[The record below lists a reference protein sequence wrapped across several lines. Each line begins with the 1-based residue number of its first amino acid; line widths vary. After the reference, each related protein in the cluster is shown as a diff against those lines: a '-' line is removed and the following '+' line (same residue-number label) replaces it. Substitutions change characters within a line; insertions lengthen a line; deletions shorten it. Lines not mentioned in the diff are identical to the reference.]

1 MTAIHSIDILF
12 SQPVIHRLPHITTTT
27 SRPPPHTTHH
37 TMSMFAVL
45 ADDYTNEVQ
54 NTPQKTRTAE
64 PTMLDRVTASN
75 SFELTPGH
83 VGMFLG
89 ARHKYVIQAR
99 EHIQTETKLRLH
111 HSVSEDGVVAFH
123 FRGAIHKKN
132 LLRLA
137 YRTLFNTLGKRS
149 IETGF
154 GVACDSSVVKFVL
167 GKQQT
172 NILRLIQEAGG
183 DENIRARYYKDEEM
197 IGLQLQ
203 KSSMTYEKL
212 LSFLEVFENAV
223 EDEALRFQH
232 TYIRDRVSGVP
243 SEAMASPTFS
253 MGDHSWPSTPSSE
266 ATTDPYDASPAPSEA
281 ASSEA
286 STVRT
291 TRSNSW

>member
-1 MTAIHSIDILF
+1 
-12 SQPVIHRLPHITTTT
+12 
-27 SRPPPHTTHH
+27 
-37 TMSMFAVL
+37 MSMFAVL
-45 ADDYTNEVQ
+45 ADDYTDEVQ
-54 NTPQKTRTAE
+54 NTPQKTHTAE
-64 PTMLDRVTASN
+64 PTMLDQVTTSN

-89 ARHKYVIQAR
+89 AKHKYVIQAR

-111 HSVSEDGVVAFH
+111 HSVSEGGVVAFH

-154 GVACDSSVVKFVL
+154 GIVCDSSVIKFVL
-167 GKQQT
+167 GKQQN

-212 LSFLEVFENAV
+212 LDFLEAFEEAV
-223 EDEALRFQH
+223 EDEILRFQH
-232 TYIRDRVSGVP
+232 AYIRDKVPGVP
-243 SEAMASPTFS
+243 GEAVVSPTFS

-266 ATTDPYDASPAPSEA
+266 ATTDPSDASPAPSD
-281 ASSEA
+281 ASPAPSEA

>member
-1 MTAIHSIDILF
+1 
-12 SQPVIHRLPHITTTT
+12 
-27 SRPPPHTTHH
+27 
-37 TMSMFAVL
+37 MSTFAVL
-45 ADDYTNEVQ
+45 AEDYKVP
-54 NTPQKTRTAE
+54 NTPQKTHTTE
-64 PTMLDRVTASN
+64 PTMLDHATASN

-83 VGMFLG
+83 VGLFLG
-89 ARHKYVIQAR
+89 ASHKYVLQAR
-99 EHIQTETKLRLH
+99 EHIKAETKLRLH
-111 HSVSEDGVVAFH
+111 HSVSEDGVVTFH
-123 FRGAIHKKN
+123 FCGAIHKKN

-137 YRTLFNTLGKRS
+137 YQTLFNTLGKRS

-154 GVACDSSVVKFVL
+154 GVACDPSVVKFVF

-183 DENIRARYYKDEEM
+183 DENTYARYYKDEQM

-212 LSFLEVFENAV
+212 LNFLEAFENAV

-232 TYIRDRVSGVP
+232 TYIHDRVETVT
-243 SEAMASPTFS
+243 EATTSPTFS

>member
-1 MTAIHSIDILF
+1 
-12 SQPVIHRLPHITTTT
+12 
-27 SRPPPHTTHH
+27 
-37 TMSMFAVL
+37 MFAVL
-45 ADDYTNEVQ
+45 ADDYTDEVQ
-54 NTPQKTRTAE
+54 NVPQKARTSE
-64 PTMLDRVTASN
+64 PTMLDRVTTSN

-89 ARHKYVIQAR
+89 AKHKYVIQAR
-99 EHIQTETKLRLH
+99 EHIQAETKLRLRH
-111 HSVSEDGVVAFH
+111 RVSEDGVVAFH
-123 FRGAIHKKN
+123 FRGAIHKKK
-132 LLRLA
+132 LLRMA
-137 YRTLFNTLGKRS
+137 YQTLFNTLGKRS

-154 GVACDSSVVKFVL
+154 GIACDSSVVKFVL

-212 LSFLEVFENAV
+212 LGFMDAFENAV

-232 TYIRDRVSGVP
+232 KMPGVP
-243 SEAMASPTFS
+243 GDATTFS
-253 MGDHSWPSTPSSE
+253 MGDHSWPSTPSTPSTPSSE
-266 ATTDPYDASPAPSEA
+266 ADPSNASPTPSESA
-281 ASSEA
+281 TSEA

-291 TRSNSW
+291 ARSNSW